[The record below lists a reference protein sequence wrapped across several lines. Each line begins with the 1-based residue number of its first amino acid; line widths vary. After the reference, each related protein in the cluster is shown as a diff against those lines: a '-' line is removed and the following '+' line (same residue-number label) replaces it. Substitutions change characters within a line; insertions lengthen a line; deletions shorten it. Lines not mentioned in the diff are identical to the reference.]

1 MEYGIQEPNVVIE
14 HIRTHNV
21 LIKNLKEDTSFVS
34 IDDLSPIEIPQF
46 AKGETVVYVDTYH
59 KNLIGKLVTVR
70 NTTSNNTYAPY
81 KVACGPDVEYVTPF
95 DIVRLNYW
103 EVDYDIKEQCVGLL
117 Q

>member
-1 MEYGIQEPNVVIE
+1 MEFKNQMWVSYNNQPHFIE

-95 DIVRLNYW
+95 DIVRLNY
-103 EVDYDIKEQCVGLL
+103 
-117 Q
+117 